1 MSALTIMSQWFVVDS
16 EGRLSR
22 SPASDM
28 RPMNPV
34 AKILNEEVTKE
45 TLDLLE
51 EAIFSHGTVYVEKFF
66 AVYKREREISDKQQ
80 DLESV
85 RVALSFLEGE
95 TPERPPKLSWKD
107 REFNTFLRDL
117 VTTRYSAL
125 KHCYMTLGWRPTV
138 NGLRVYE
145 YDGTKPYAFSTP
157 AKTGDD

>member
-1 MSALTIMSQWFVVDS
+1 MTKWFVVDS
-16 EGRLSR
+16 EGRLLR
-22 SPASDM
+22 SSTSQS

-34 AKILNEEVTKE
+34 AKILNEEVKKE
-45 TLDLLE
+45 TLDALE
-51 EAIFSHGTVYVEKFF
+51 EAIFTHGTVYVEKFF
-66 AVYKREREISDKQQ
+66 TVYKRQREISDKQE
-80 DLESV
+80 DLSSV

-95 TPERPPKLSWKD
+95 TAERPPKLSWKE

-125 KHCYMTLGWRPTV
+125 KHCYVVLGWRPTV

-157 AKTGDD
+157 AKTGDE